1 MIQALL
7 YGALI
12 AYIAGTILYFAGN
25 RIQNTWALKTSFGLA
40 ITGGILNILV
50 LIYRG
55 WLTGRLPL
63 SNGYEF
69 IMTFTCIT
77 ALMYVIYEIKSGNA
91 RAGGTVML
99 ITSLLILSV
108 VGLMRDELGSSNPLM
123 PALKSP
129 WLTFHVLTA
138 AVAYSGFALAAGLAI
153 IQLRSIELTA
163 DESTDES
170 IYRIVAISFT
180 SLSLS
185 IVLGGAWAEQ
195 AWGSYWSWDPKET
208 WALITWIVYAVYL
221 HLHRQSGWKGKPA
234 KIMVIAGFVIVL
246 FTFFGVNYF
255 MSGLHSY
262 A

>member
-1 MIQALL
+1 MIQVLL
-7 YGALI
+7 YGVLI
-12 AYIAGTILYFAGN
+12 AYIAGTLLYFAGN
-25 RIQNTWALKTSFGLA
+25 RVQNARALKTAFGLA
-40 ITGGILNILV
+40 MTGGILNILV

-63 SNGYEF
+63 ATGYEF

-77 ALMYVIYEIKSGNA
+77 VLIYVMYEVKSGNG
-91 RAGGTVML
+91 RAGGAVLL
-99 ITSLLILSV
+99 IASLLILSV
-108 VGLMRDELGSSNPLM
+108 AGLMRGEMGSLNPLM

-153 IQLRSIELTA
+153 TQLRSTEITE
-163 DESTDES
+163 DET
-170 IYRIVAISFT
+170 IYSMVAISFAL
-180 SLSLS
+180 LSIS
-185 IVLGGAWAEQ
+185 IVLGAAWAEQ
-195 AWGSYWSWDPKET
+195 AWGSYWSWDPKEN
-208 WALITWIVYAVYL
+208 WAFITWIVYALYL
-221 HLHRQSGWKGKPA
+221 HLHRQRKYKGRPA
-234 KIMVIAGFVIVL
+234 SIMVIAGFIIVL